1 MTPSTIHYIKM
12 YSSNWTPMVQNSSF
26 VKIYRWFLLALFI
39 VILIPAHAQQQNYKF
54 EHIGTIKGLSH
65 SNVICMLQ
73 DSRGFMWFG
82 TRDGLNRYDG
92 YSFTVFKTIEGNTNS
107 LSTNIINDIVED
119 SSGALWIATWGGGLN
134 RFDRETEKFT
144 SYRHDQNN
152 PHSISS
158 DLINSIVIDHEGILW
173 IGTDDG
179 GLDRFDEKK
188 KMFSHHHHDQDNAN
202 SLSQNSIKDVFEDH
216 DHNLWIATA
225 EQGLNLYNRGT
236 DTFTHYQHDE
246 KNQKSIGSNDT
257 QIIFEDSKHHLWVG
271 TRGGGLNVFIR
282 SKGEFQKIKTDPQ
295 SHYPPLDV
303 ILAINEDDKGNI
315 WIGTEHNGMFIYDIY
330 ANQFYHF
337 EQDNVD
343 PASLSN
349 NSVWTIYK
357 DTKGNMWVGTFSG
370 DLNLWSTDGNQFT
383 HYRKTSSSNSLSH
396 NKVLCIYEDSKDNLW
411 IGTDGG
417 GVNLFDRKSG
427 RFTHY
432 QHAPGNANSIG
443 GNFVLNILEDSHGN
457 LWFGTWGDGVS
468 VFNPAKKTYK
478 HFRNV
483 STNSKSLSSNNVW
496 TIFEDHDKN
505 IWLGT
510 YYGGLN
516 LYHPEDESFSHFQY
530 DANDETSIS
539 SNKINS
545 IFEDSN
551 NQLWIGTDG
560 RGLNL
565 LDKNRMRFTHFMHS
579 KKQNSISSNLVGR
592 IREDHSGNLWI
603 GTAEGLNYFEVSKN
617 KFKVYNTSDGLQN
630 NSIFGIEEDDKGR
643 LWIGTNKG
651 LSRFDPVKRSFTN
664 FDIANGLQS
673 NEFKQNASVKS
684 RSGALYFGGNNGF
697 NEFLPDSVSIKSYD
711 PPIVLTDFQ
720 LFNKSV
726 SIKDSLHATSPLVK
740 HIVDTEA
747 ITLFPD
753 QSVFSF
759 EFASLNYVNL
769 EKKQYQYMLEG
780 FDKSWN
786 TIGTKRTATY
796 TNLDPGEYIFK
807 VRGLDNNGN
816 WSANIKALNVIIIP
830 PYWKT
835 WWFRIFVTLSVLAAI
850 IVFSTIKLRMSKKL
864 KVKMVKKIQESTAE
878 INGQKEVLEA
888 QAENMHTLNDQL
900 QAQTQ
905 FLQQINDELQVQ
917 RVEAEHARQEA
928 ERANQAKS
936 IFLATMSHEIRTPMN
951 GVLGMA
957 SLLAETKL
965 TPEQRDYADTITGS
979 GEALLTVINDI
990 LDFSKIESGN
1000 LDLDNHAF
1008 DLRQC
1013 IEDVMDVFSAK
1024 AAQKGLDLVYQ
1035 IDYQIPAQI
1044 IGDSHRLRQILLNL
1058 ISNAMKFTHQGEIFV
1073 GIDLLKIEH
1082 SQLEL
1087 AFQIRDTGIG
1097 IPQDKISRLFKAF
1110 SQVDSST
1117 TRKYGGTGL
1126 GLVISQR
1133 LVELMGGS
1141 IAVESEAGMG
1151 SSFGFTIKNS
1161 VSQESTR
1168 QYVNASLT
1176 GNEGKHVLVVD
1187 DNATNRTIL
1196 KTQLEQWKL
1205 LPILASSG
1213 SEALQILTQQR
1224 FDLVITDMQ
1233 MPDMDGVQ
1241 LTNLIKSKHT
1251 SLPVILLSSIG
1262 DESKKK
1268 HPGLFSAV
1276 LNKPVKQLQFSRV
1289 IHSVLSPEG
1298 KGITIEDQK
1307 SKQVLS
1313 TDFALRYPLRIL
1325 IAEDNPINQKLA
1337 IRVLNKLGYQQIE
1350 VAQNGLEAVEKF
1362 NESFYDVILMDVQ
1375 MPEMDGL
1382 EATRMIRL
1390 KHHLQPV
1397 IISMTANAMQGDQE
1411 ECIKAGMDDYIS
1423 KPIKLEIVVNLLEK
1437 WALKIKENID
1447 IKILNT

>member
-1 MTPSTIHYIKM
+1 MKNLITSI
-12 YSSNWTPMVQNSSF
+12 SSQSFSFSMRSASLLLLVVFMHTLSHSVFAQMQN
-26 VKIYRWFLLALFI
+26 L
-39 VILIPAHAQQQNYKF
+39 KF
-54 EHIGTIKGLSH
+54 EHLGTIQGLSH

-73 DSRGFMWFG
+73 DSRGLMWFG
-82 TRDGLNRYDG
+82 TRDGLNKYDG
-92 YSFTVFKTIEGNTNS
+92 YSFTVFKNSEGNKSS
-107 LSTNIINDIVED
+107 LSSNIINDIVED
-119 SSGALWIATWGGGLN
+119 TNGVLWIATWGGGLN
-134 RFDRETEKFT
+134 QFDRETEKFK
-144 SYRHDQNN
+144 SYRHDPNN
-152 PHSISS
+152 SQSISS
-158 DLINSIVIDHEGILW
+158 DLITSLVLDGEGILW

-179 GLDRFDEKK
+179 GLDELNTKANTFV
-188 KMFSHHHHDQDNAN
+188 HHRHDPNNLN
-202 SLSQNSIKDVFEDH
+202 SISQNSVKDVFQDSEH
-216 DHNLWIATA
+216 TLWIATS
-225 EQGLNLYNRGT
+225 EKGLNQYNT
-236 DTFTHYQHDE
+236 ESKKFSHYQH
-246 KNQKSIGSNDT
+246 NQKDGKSISSDNT
-257 QIIFEDSKHHLWVG
+257 QIIFEDSHHQLWIG
-271 TRGGGLNVFIR
+271 TRGGGVNLFNP
-282 SKGEFQKIKTDPQ
+282 SKHEFQRLHMDAENIGI
-295 SHYPPLDV
+295 SLDV
-303 ILAINEDDKGNI
+303 ILAINEDEKGNI
-315 WIGTEHNGMFIYDIY
+315 WIGTEHNGMFIYDIRF
-330 ANQFYHF
+330 NQLSHL
-337 EQDNVD
+337 EQDNID

-357 DTKGNMWVGTFSG
+357 DAKNNMWVGTFSG

-383 HYRKTSSSNSLSH
+383 HYRPNTSVTSLSH
-396 NKVLCIYEDSKDNLW
+396 DKVLSIFEDSKENLW

-417 GVNLFDRKSG
+417 GVNLLDRKTCH
-427 RFTHY
+427 FTHY
-432 QHAPGNANSIG
+432 KHEEGNVSSIG
-443 GNFVLNILEDSHGN
+443 GDFVLSILEDSNGN
-457 LWFGTWGDGVS
+457 MWFGTWGNGVTI
-468 VFNPAKKTYK
+468 FNPAKNTYK
-478 HFRNV
+478 HFENV
-483 STNSKSLSSNNVW
+483 SGNPKSLSSNNVW
-496 TIFEDHDKN
+496 SIFEDHNKN

-530 DANDETSIS
+530 DVNDTTSIS

-545 IFEDSN
+545 IFEDTN

-560 RGLNL
+560 SGLNL
-565 LDKNRMRFTHFMHS
+565 FDKSTKRFTHFKHS
-579 KKQNSISSNLVGR
+579 ETENSISSNIVGR
-592 IREDHSGNLWI
+592 IRADHSGNLWI
-603 GTAEGLNYFEVSKN
+603 GTAEGLNYFDLLTR
-617 KFKVYNTSDGLQN
+617 KFTTYRTSDGLPN
-630 NSIFGIEEDDKGR
+630 DAIFGIEEDDKGR
-643 LWIGTNKG
+643 LWLGTNKG
-651 LSRFDPVKRSFTN
+651 LSMFDVAKRSFTN
-664 FDIANGLQS
+664 FDITNGLQS
-673 NEFKQNASVKS
+673 NEFKQNASFRS
-684 RSGALYFGGNNGF
+684 RSGIMYFGGNNGF
-697 NEFLPDSVSIKSYD
+697 NEFSPDSVSIKSYD

-720 LFNKSV
+720 LFNRSV
-726 SIKDSLHATSPLVK
+726 TIADRLNSKSPLLK
-740 HIVDTEA
+740 HISEA
-747 ITLFPD
+747 NTITLSPN
-753 QSVFSF
+753 QSVFSI
-759 EFASLNYVNL
+759 EFASLNYVHPM
-769 EKKQYQYMLEG
+769 KKQYQYMLEG

-786 TIGTKRTATY
+786 IIGIKRTATY

-807 VRGLDNNGN
+807 VKGLDNKGK
-816 WSANIKALNVIIIP
+816 WSENMKTLKIVIIP

-835 WWFRIFVTLSVLAAI
+835 WWFRILVSLSTFGCVLSFVLFKMKRT
-850 IVFSTIKLRMSKKL
+850 KLYKIRL
-864 KVKMVKKIQESTAE
+864 ERRIQESTAE
-878 INGQKEVLEA
+878 INGQKEALEA

-900 QAQTQ
+900 QGQTQ

-917 RVEAEHARQEA
+917 REEAEQSRSEA
-928 ERANQAKS
+928 EQARLEAVNANEAKS

-957 SLLAETKL
+957 SLLAETSL
-965 TPEQRDYADTITGS
+965 TPEQREYADTITGS

-1000 LDLDNHAF
+1000 LDLDLHAF

-1013 IEDVMDVFSAK
+1013 IEDVMDVFATK

-1073 GIDLLKIEH
+1073 GIDLLNAGNN
-1082 SQLEL
+1082 QLEL

-1141 IAVESEAGMG
+1141 ISVESEAGMG
-1151 SSFGFTIKNS
+1151 SSFGFTIKS
-1161 VSQESTR
+1161 SESQQSTR
-1168 QYVNASLT
+1168 QYVNAT
-1176 GNEGKHVLVVD
+1176 AGIEGKNVLVVD

-1205 LPILASSG
+1205 LPTLASSG
-1213 SEALQILTQQR
+1213 SEALEILTQQP

-1241 LTNLIKSKHT
+1241 LTNLIKAKYN

-1276 LNKPVKQLQFSRV
+1276 LNKPVKQLQFNRV
-1289 IHSVLSPEG
+1289 LHSVLSPEG

-1307 SKQVLS
+1307 PKQILS

-1337 IRVLNKLGYQQIE
+1337 IRVLHKLGYQQIE
-1350 VAQNGLEAVEKF
+1350 IAHNGLEAVEKF
-1362 NESFYDVILMDVQ
+1362 NENFYDIILMDVQ

-1423 KPIKLEIVVNLLEK
+1423 KPIKLEIVINLLEK
-1437 WALKIKENID
+1437 WALKIKENND
-1447 IKILNT
+1447 LKILNP